1 MATDK
6 SEPKIGLIFSV
17 GLLCVV
23 ILVVVHAALTSYFN
37 FALQGEELRKFGEVK
52 PTALLA
58 LRAAE
63 KDRLAAGAMPID
75 KAMEQV
81 ARQGRKNAP
90 PEIAPGPS
98 KDLAALTGWSKM
110 PAEVPPAM
118 MLAEVDAGAPLAT
131 GPAMADGGA
140 KPADA
145 GAPKKKP

>member
-17 GLLCVV
+17 GLLCIVT
-23 ILVVVHAALTSYFN
+23 LFVVHAALTSYFN

-63 KDRLAAGAMPID
+63 KERLSGGAMPID
-75 KAMEQV
+75 KAMDQL
-81 ARQGRKNAP
+81 AHMGRRNAS
-90 PEIAPGPS
+90 PEIVPGPS
-98 KDLAALTGWSKM
+98 KDLAPLAGWSKM
-110 PAEVPPAM
+110 PAEVPTAM

-131 GPAMADGGA
+131 EPGQGVDGGA
-140 KPADA
+140 KSDA